1 MERAHLVE
9 QAHENLKIIP
19 TLSDM
24 DKTLSGKEP
33 HGGGLTAT
41 GSAPDDR
48 WTVPECLWQHFQYT
62 GPEVPQKAPDI
73 ALLLSG
79 A

>member
-1 MERAHLVE
+1 MECADILKPAR
-9 QAHENLKIIP
+9 ENLKIIP
-19 TLSDM
+19 TISNL
-24 DKTLSGKEP
+24 DKTVSGKEP
-33 HGGGLTAT
+33 HQGGLTAT
-41 GSAPDDR
+41 GSAPDDQ
-48 WTVPECLWQHFQYT
+48 WAVPECLWQHLQYA